1 MQDFVLT
8 LLFNIHGI
16 GAASGLV
23 FHDGNVLM
31 IADDSNGLYQCSLA
45 DQTLEKIALQPSGIT
60 ENIAKKDKPDYEA
73 MAIADGKLYLFGS
86 GSKKKRNALQVCD
99 FPDFQHKSVVDL
111 SGLYEKMRKVSGI
124 SKDDFNI
131 EGALRYDGKWLL
143 FQRGNG
149 PGNHNGIFTISGNIT
164 ETDGAVS
171 YKAMPLPDCNGI
183 PATFTDATLV
193 GKEIYFTAAAENSN
207 SVYKDGEIMGSMMG
221 CIDPKKMELV
231 FTKVISPTHK
241 FEGLSLLEKSRK
253 ELTFLLCEDNDSGA
267 QQTGLYKLVLRKK

>member
-16 GAASGLV
+16 GAASGLI
-23 FHDGNVLM
+23 FHDGHVLM

-45 DQTLEKIALQPSGIT
+45 DQKLEKIALQPSGIT

-86 GSKKKRNALQVCD
+86 GSKKKRNTLSVVTL
-99 FPDFQHKSVVDL
+99 PDRQQKSVFDL
-111 SGLYEKMRKVSGI
+111 SGLYDKMRKVSGI
-124 SKDDFNI
+124 SKEDFNI
-131 EGALRYDGKWLL
+131 EGALQYNDKWLL

-149 PGNHNGIFTISGNIT
+149 PGNHNGIFTIAGNIT
-164 ETDGAVS
+164 ENSGTVS

-193 GKEIYFTAAAENSN
+193 GKKIYFTAAAENSN
-207 SVYKDGEIMGSMMG
+207 SVYKDGEIMGSVIG

-231 FTKVISPTHK
+231 FVKVISANQK
-241 FEGLSLLEKSRK
+241 FEGLTLLEKTRK
-253 ELTFLLCEDNDSGA
+253 ELTFLLCEDNDSG
-267 QQTGLYKLVLRKK
+267 QQETGLYKLVLPKK